1 MTLNTLISKVPD
13 NQNLN
18 AINKWFSSVEDYAN
32 KNKQYNISR
41 DAEQGKFFAAYPY
54 RVVEFKRKVLAQLK
68 ALQNSSNITLMSLI
82 SNVPDSKNTDAI
94 CDWFADV
101 NIWAERNNQTDI
113 KNSALSGMFFINYPS
128 RAEEYKNKALEQLK
142 LLKKRK
148 YQEK

>member
-1 MTLNTLISKVPD
+1 MTLNTLISKAPD

-18 AINKWFSSVEDYAN
+18 AINKWFSVVEDYAN
-32 KNKQYNISR
+32 KNELYDISH
-41 DAEQGKFFAAYPY
+41 DAGQGKFFAAYPD

-82 SNVPDSKNTDAI
+82 SDVPDSKNTDAI

-101 NIWAERNNQTDI
+101 DIWAKRNNQTDV
-113 KNSALSGMFFINYPS
+113 KNSALSGMFFIHYPI
-128 RAEEYKNKALEQLK
+128 RTEEYKKKALEQLK

>member
-1 MTLNTLISKVPD
+1 MTLNALILKVPD
-13 NQNLN
+13 SQNFNAMNEWFTNVQTWATKNNQYDI
-18 AINKWFSSVEDYAN
+18 A
-32 KNKQYNISR
+32 R
-41 DAEQGKFFAAYPY
+41 DAGSGLFFANHPE
-54 RVVEFKRKVLAQLK
+54 RVIEFRRKVLSQLK
-68 ALQNSSNITLMSLI
+68 SLQNSSNITLMSLI